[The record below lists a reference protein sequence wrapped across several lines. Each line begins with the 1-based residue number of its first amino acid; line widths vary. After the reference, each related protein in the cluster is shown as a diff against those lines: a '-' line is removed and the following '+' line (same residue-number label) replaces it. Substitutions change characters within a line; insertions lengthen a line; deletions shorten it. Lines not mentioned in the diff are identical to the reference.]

1 MNTKDKYD
9 ILLEQEL
16 SLVDTDEVTSCDDKR
31 AKVLLKKWYN
41 NSYKE
46 NSIVTYLPAIKN
58 GLMRKGE
65 KYYSH
70 NQIIEKGKRI
80 CESINQKEL
89 AHAFIY
95 GIAHNDPEY
104 RYPLIAYYHFMNTP
118 SHDLAEDTRYRSDK
132 IKKCA
137 KCGYSEYN
145 KSIKSSFDS
154 VNLSLAKFYFGY
166 PEVYSMDL
174 NSSII
179 YLEEYLKLPKVKSTV
194 DDFNLFID
202 SISFIASLDNAYPF
216 EISEKLYKSK
226 ILPMTK
232 EQVRTYL
239 NLLGHL
245 NILHHPKTVGI
256 AKAFTSASDIDILDH
271 MYTKSAGNE
280 FTYPF
285 RLYNTAFGVD
295 FYSIDYVFYS
305 LQEDY

>member
-1 MNTKDKYD
+1 
-9 ILLEQEL
+9 
-16 SLVDTDEVTSCDDKR
+16 
-31 AKVLLKKWYN
+31 
-41 NSYKE
+41 
-46 NSIVTYLPAIKN
+46 
-58 GLMRKGE
+58 
-65 KYYSH
+65 
-70 NQIIEKGKRI
+70 
-80 CESINQKEL
+80 
-89 AHAFIY
+89 
-95 GIAHNDPEY
+95 
-104 RYPLIAYYHFMNTP
+104 
-118 SHDLAEDTRYRSDK
+118 
-132 IKKCA
+132 
-137 KCGYSEYN
+137 
-145 KSIKSSFDS
+145 
-154 VNLSLAKFYFGY
+154 
-166 PEVYSMDL
+166 MDL

-256 AKAFTSASDIDILDH
+256 ANAFTSASDIDILDH
-271 MYTKSAGNE
+271 MYTKSTGNE

-295 FYSIDYVFYS
+295 FSNCKVEDVLYLSKEIKKYGIGGIFPTLVTDTVENIKKEIIDLKGKEVNLYINRGRRKISIEKMAREACIKECKIKYEKS
-305 LQEDY
+305 RN